1 MNLILTRYS
10 YAPEF
15 TQGRLLVGNALEL
28 HSLENPW
35 RNNAPFASC
44 IPEGE
49 YEMEPYDSTRHPN
62 TWRIFGDTVG
72 RDIDSLSD
80 TVVRFGILV
89 HIGNKPTDTSGCVLI
104 GTNSEPARVWDSA
117 EAMRQVNLIL
127 GNQRHALRIL
137 QYRPAGEYVAQ
148 AQGPDLKAVDDTI
161 PEDEPSE

>member
-72 RDIDSLSD
+72 RDIDALSE
-80 TVVRFGILV
+80 TVARFGILV
-89 HIGNKPTDTSGCVLI
+89 HIGNKPTDTSGCVLV
-104 GTNSEPARVWDSA
+104 GTNSDASRVWNSE
-117 EAMRQVNLIL
+117 EAMRQLNLVL
-127 GNQRHALRIL
+127 GQQRHQLRIL
-137 QYRPAGEYVAQ
+137 QYRPFQ
-148 AQGPDLKAVDDTI
+148 PPTIKAVDDTI
-161 PEDEPSE
+161 PEDEPEQ